1 MKYFIVGLHSSGK
14 QEILDILSKYEVPC
28 GKLFSNI
35 SEPRAE
41 IYNSFNYELYTDK
54 DIKDIFENN
63 AYVFI
68 QEIPCGITSES
79 YKYFEGLSKYS
90 LDNHDVFAISPDQFL
105 SIVPNSINDD
115 ICFIWVD
122 GTSINRRTRYLNE
135 KCAYNFKERD
145 VVESRDI
152 QSFVKSLYSFKN
164 SPVLYFAN
172 EEPARIATIIYTLI
186 KHPELL
192 ELYSK
197 TFN

>member
-1 MKYFIVGLHSSGK
+1 MLFEWDIDVKDCQNLLGHFDIATTRNIYTHVRKSRI
-14 QEILDILSKYEVPC
+14 QATADNINNAIL
-28 GKLFSNI
+28 
-35 SEPRAE
+35 
-41 IYNSFNYELYTDK
+41 TH
-54 DIKDIFENN
+54 FENN

-172 EEPARIATIIYTLI
+172 EEPARVATIIYTLI